1 MFQAQHLHGPLPGP
15 CSVAE
20 PAETLSL
27 ISEEECGPGHM
38 IQQPK
43 WGQATWGITAE
54 PRDGVIP
61 EISGPDLDQT
71 SLPPGEISGPDLDQ
85 TSPPPGEISGLL
97 PTIGVRNGAVGR
109 ASSHQTLELMRWKCS
124 WCLSTSSPSF
134 PSPHDY
140 GLHQNMSFL
149 KACVPSAMKMLS
161 DI

>member
-27 ISEEECGPGHM
+27 ISKEECGPGHM

-71 SLPPGEISGPDLDQ
+71 SPL
-85 TSPPPGEISGLL
+85 PGEISGLL

-109 ASSHQTLELMRWKCS
+109 ASSHQTLEQMRWKCS

-140 GLHQNMSFL
+140 GLHQNMSFR